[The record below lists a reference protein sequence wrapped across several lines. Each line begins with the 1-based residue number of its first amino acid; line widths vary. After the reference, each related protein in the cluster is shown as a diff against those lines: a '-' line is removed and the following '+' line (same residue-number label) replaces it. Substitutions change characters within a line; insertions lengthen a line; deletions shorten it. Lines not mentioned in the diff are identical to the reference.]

1 MRKTALI
8 TILALACTLPALSQT
23 DWAKVHELTIKGI
36 DQLYNLDLE
45 QSEKT
50 FEEVIRTAPADPRG
64 HFFKSMIHYWVYN
77 LTKDETAYKKFFEL
91 SEAVIEVCEKELDR
105 DENNGA
111 AKYYLGGMYGFRGLA
126 YQRNGSILSAAW
138 DGRKGYSY
146 LKEATKDSP
155 EVYDAQMG
163 FGLFNYLVAKV
174 PRAFRWI
181 LSLLGFSGDAEGGIE
196 SLRIAAEK
204 GTYARNEATFFLA
217 QILFWEDREDEAR
230 KYLKRLIDKYPE
242 NSLFLVT
249 YAQWELRKDN
259 VESAMVIAQKA
270 VAINARREIQF
281 GDEFAYSVLANCH
294 FAKND
299 FEQAKNNIE
308 VSLEKTENKQS
319 IFNGTYYRLGLCY
332 DIIGQREKALSTYRL
347 TKKADIS
354 SNPWEYHSYRLA
366 QKRIKVPPNE
376 VDIWLTKASNHET
389 LKKHAEAL
397 TLLEHVLADH
407 RTDTDQRAAA
417 LYAILQIR
425 YDKNEFSEVIYTAQ
439 QLSMLRPPN
448 ELWLVP
454 HGLLRMGQAYAK
466 LGKPTEARRAFE
478 AIDDYDDYDFQG
490 RLESRVEDE
499 LKKLKGVN

>member
-1 MRKTALI
+1 MKRTVLI
-8 TILALACTLPALSQT
+8 ITLALSFVCLVKSQT
-23 DWAKVHELTIKGI
+23 DWGKVHDLTIRGI

-45 QSEKT
+45 QSERT
-50 FEEVIRTAPADPRG
+50 FEEVIRMAPGDPRG
-64 HFFKSMIHYWVYN
+64 HFFKSMIHYWVFN
-77 LTKDETAYKKFFEL
+77 LTKDEEAYKKFFEL
-91 SEAVIEVCEKELDR
+91 SEKVIELCEEELDK
-105 DENNGA
+105 DENNGT

-138 DGRKGYSY
+138 DGRKGYAY
-146 LKEATKDSP
+146 LKEATKDAP

-181 LSLLGFSGDAEGGIE
+181 LSLLGFNGDVEGGLE

-204 GTYARNEATFFLA
+204 GMYARNEATFFLA
-217 QILFWEDREDEAR
+217 QFLFWEDRGDEAR
-230 KYLKRLIDKYPE
+230 KYMKRLLDKYPD

-259 VESAMVIAQKA
+259 VESAMAIAEKA
-270 VAINARREIQF
+270 VAINARRKIQF
-281 GDEFAYSVLANCH
+281 GDEFAYSVLASCH

-299 FEQAKNNIE
+299 FEKTKDNIE
-308 VSLEKTENKQS
+308 LSLQKTENKQS
-319 IFNGTYYRLGLCY
+319 IFNSTYYRLGLCY
-332 DIIGQREKALSTYRL
+332 DIIGQRKKAVATYRL
-347 TKKADIS
+347 ARKADIS
-354 SNPWEYHSYRLA
+354 NNPWEYHSYRLA
-366 QKRIKVPPNE
+366 QKRIQQPPNE
-376 VDIWLTKASNHET
+376 IDISITKASNHQT
-389 LKKHAEAL
+389 LKKYVEAL
-397 TLLEHVLADH
+397 SLLEGVLANP

-417 LYAILQIR
+417 LYTIIQIR
-425 YDKNEFSEVIYTAQ
+425 YDKEEFSEVIAAGQ
-439 QLSMLRPPN
+439 QLSALKPPN

-466 LGKPTEARRAFE
+466 IGRSNEARRAFD

-499 LKKLKGVN
+499 LKKLEGVN